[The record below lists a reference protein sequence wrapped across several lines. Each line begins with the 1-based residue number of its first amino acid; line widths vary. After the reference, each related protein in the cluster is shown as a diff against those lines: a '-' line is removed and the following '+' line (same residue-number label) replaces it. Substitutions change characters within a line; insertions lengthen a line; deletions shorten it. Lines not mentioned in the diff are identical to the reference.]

1 MDLLTVTPRC
11 WTTSGSEARASWSL
25 FCTFA
30 QAMSG
35 SVPGAN
41 VSVIWAVPDESP
53 VEYMYSIRSIPVIV
67 VSIGWITLLSTVAAD
82 APG

>member
-1 MDLLTVTPRC
+1 M
-11 WTTSGSEARASWSL
+11 

-30 QAMSG
+30 HAMSG

-67 VSIGWITLLSTVAAD
+67 VSIGWITLLSTVAAE
-82 APG
+82 APGYVAVIAIEGGAIGGYCEIGRL